1 MCEKTRVHVYVCAR
15 CKAPCSG
22 GWAGGRRR
30 EPSVEGTGAL
40 GRGVRSKGPFLWGT
54 TRVPASASRGGW
66 EKMGPCRPQYSFVA
80 FIGTCKSVISFH
92 LFNRLFVYP
101 SISSFNMDLSNT
113 FSVPGTGLGSEANSD
128 EDSESSSVAQVVW
141 G

>member
-1 MCEKTRVHVYVCAR
+1 
-15 CKAPCSG
+15 
-22 GWAGGRRR
+22 
-30 EPSVEGTGAL
+30 
-40 GRGVRSKGPFLWGT
+40 
-54 TRVPASASRGGW
+54 
-66 EKMGPCRPQYSFVA
+66 MGPCRPQYSFVA
-80 FIGTCKSVISFH
+80 FIGTCKSVISFQ